1 MKCDVSLYLV
11 TDSGL
16 CPRGQ
21 LPQVVEQALQG
32 GVTMVQVREKD
43 CSSRVFYETALRV
56 QEVARRYGVPLIIN
70 DRLDVALA
78 VDADGLHIGQSDLP
92 ACVARR
98 LLGEGKLL
106 GVSAG
111 TLEEARQ
118 AVADGADYLGVGAV
132 FPTGT
137 KEDADAVG
145 VDGLRRICAEVN
157 VPVVAIGGLK
167 ADNLSQ
173 LAGTGADGI
182 AVVSAIVGQRNPRA
196 AAQNLHRALEGV
208 LDK

>member
-11 TDSGL
+11 TDSSL
-16 CPRGQ
+16 CPREQ

-56 QEVARRYGVPLIIN
+56 QEVTRRYGVPLIIN

-92 ACVARR
+92 ARVARR
-98 LLGEGKLL
+98 ILGEGKLL

-145 VDGLRRICAEVN
+145 VDGLRRICADVN

-173 LAGTGADGI
+173 LAGTGADGV
-182 AVVSAIVGQRNPRA
+182 AVVSAIVGQRDPRA